1 MKQDKFYFA
10 KFLNAH
16 DIQQYFFSKCI
27 NECIFVGS
35 SNVTMAE
42 EEDEGEPEE
51 IVCPQGKPLY

>member
-1 MKQDKFYFA
+1 M
-10 KFLNAH
+10 
-16 DIQQYFFSKCI
+16 

-51 IVCPQGKPLY
+51 IVCPQGKTFVLSDTVVLIFLILMS